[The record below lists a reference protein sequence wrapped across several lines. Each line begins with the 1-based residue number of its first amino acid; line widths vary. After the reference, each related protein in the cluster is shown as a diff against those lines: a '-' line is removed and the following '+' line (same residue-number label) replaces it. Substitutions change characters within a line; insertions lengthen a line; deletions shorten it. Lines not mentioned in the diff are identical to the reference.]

1 MNSKYFRRFT
11 ALIAGLSLILAPTL
25 AWAGFE
31 DEMRGLFNS
40 MTNISDGGYHMG
52 MGRGVVAGP
61 SVVIRNQRVRTD
73 IINFTPPRFDGGC
86 GGIDM
91 FLGSFSFI
99 SAQQF
104 IHLMQSIA
112 SNAQGYAFKLA
123 LSVMCPTCHQIITNL
138 EKTVRDLNRIAGDS
152 CRVAQGLVDTA
163 ADKLGISG
171 LKQQMEDGPIAQ
183 AATAVGSAID
193 AFDGFLNKLDSGT
206 ATGKMRG
213 YQIEEL
219 IGNVAWKV
227 LKQNGYVSVAFNS
240 NSNELAEALMSVT
253 GTVVGVKDS
262 DDQFAMPQITPFP
275 PIIAFKD
282 IMEGGSGVNELK
294 KYSCNDTEK
303 CLYPLQSPYT
313 FKGLQKMVNEVL
325 LGSDDMSLSSNS
337 MVSQLLTNNGT
348 LSEQGKQLVRIAP
361 LHTTRLRNMAV
372 CTMAS
377 GGIGALEQYAKEASG
392 LIALEVL
399 EKFLRDLLSSLHLAA
414 GNITVNVDGK
424 ILREPLSAEYQQK
437 LQKLTKEVQE
447 SHNVLY
453 AAKQQTLEEIYGN
466 SMKSCNT
473 RNLVVRKG
481 G

>member
-1 MNSKYFRRFT
+1 MNRRFPRRLA
-11 ALIAGLSLILAPTL
+11 ALIVGLSLVFAPTMV
-25 AWAGFE
+25 WASFE
-31 DEMRGLFNS
+31 DEMQGLFNS
-40 MTNISDGGYHMG
+40 MTNVSNGGYHMA

-73 IINFTPPRFDGGC
+73 LINFTPPRFDGGC

-138 EKTVRDLNRIAGDS
+138 AKTIRDLNRIAGDS
-152 CRVAQGLVDTA
+152 CRVAQTLVDTA
-163 ADKLGISG
+163 ADKLGMAG

-183 AATAVGSAID
+183 AATAVGGAID

-206 ATGKMRG
+206 ATGKMTG
-213 YQIEEL
+213 SQIADL

-227 LKQNGYVSVAFNS
+227 LKNNGYVSVAFNS
-240 NSNELAEALMSVT
+240 NDDELAEALMSVT
-253 GTVVGVKDS
+253 GTVVGIKDS
-262 DDQFAMPQITPFP
+262 DDQHAMPQINPYP
-275 PIIAFKD
+275 PIIVFKD
-282 IMEGGSGVNELK
+282 IMEGGNGNNALK
-294 KYSCNDTEK
+294 KYSCDETDK
-303 CLYPLQSPYT
+303 CLYPTQTPYN
-313 FKGLQKMVNEVL
+313 FKGLQKIVNEVL
-325 LGSDDMSLSSNS
+325 LGSDDMSLDPNS
-337 MVSQLLTNNGT
+337 MISQLLTNNGT
-348 LSEQGKQLVRIAP
+348 LSNQAKQLIRVAP
-361 LHTTRLRNMAV
+361 LHTTRLANMAV

-377 GGIGALEQYAKEASG
+377 GGIGSLGQYAKEASG

-399 EKFLRDLLSSLHLAA
+399 EKFMRDLLSSLHLAA

-447 SHNVLY
+447 AHNVLY
-453 AAKQQTLEEIYGN
+453 AAKQQTLEAIYSN

-473 RNLVVRKG
+473 RNLVIRKG